1 LDAIELL
8 QRDHRKVEDLF
19 HQYEQ
24 AGERAHKTKRE
35 LVEQISSE
43 LEVHTA
49 LEEEIFYPAAEAAA
63 SKDDKQQVREG
74 YEEHHV
80 VKVLLGE
87 LAGMRPEQAA
97 ERIRPEDTEYDP
109 KVTVLM
115 ENVRHHIEEEESE
128 LLPKASETLGQARLR
143 DLGEQMAKRKEQLE
157 AG

>member
-87 LAGMRPEQAA
+87 LAGMRPE
-97 ERIRPEDTEYDP
+97 DTEYDP